1 MRRSAVLWVLSLV
14 ALAVLAAAMTFLLL
28 ILPPRQTAPAIPS
41 DVRRSIFWYWFIA
54 SFVAVYVFL
63 LLFVFEEEE
72 E

>member
-1 MRRSAVLWVLSLV
+1 MT
-14 ALAVLAAAMTFLLL
+14 AAMAFLLL
-28 ILPPRQTAPAIPS
+28 ILPPRQAAPAIPS

-72 E
+72 D